1 MRAIGFPTFRY
12 KLLAFVLA
20 GTMCGIAGV
29 LLVNF
34 TKYMSPAF
42 MHWTRS
48 GEIMVMVIL
57 GGMGTVFGPALGA
70 FVFLLLEE
78 WLSRYTEYWPVVL
91 GPILVLIV
99 LFAKRGLF
107 GLLAPAFRRG

>member
-1 MRAIGFPTFRY
+1 
-12 KLLAFVLA
+12 
-20 GTMCGIAGV
+20 
-29 LLVNF
+29 
-34 TKYMSPAF
+34 

-91 GPILVLIV
+91 GPILVVIV

-107 GLLAPAFRRG
+107 GLLAPAPHRG